1 MPKYANI
8 TATLALFIALGGT
21 ATAAVTLERDS
32 VTSREIASDAVRA
45 AEVAQDAVRSP
56 EIRADAVR
64 SSEIQD
70 DTIRLEDITD
80 GARQALE
87 GERGPAGPQG
97 PAGPEGPSG
106 TSEARFT
113 QDDEAEV
120 PTCTED
126 IPIDVDLADCPNLQ
140 SVQLS
145 RGSWAVQAK
154 LTAFG
159 DLALNMCGL
168 VTGDTTTVDLVR
180 PVQAE
185 ITNRNARWPLAAVV
199 TLDEPARVAL
209 RCSNKF
215 GPPDFTVANLDLIAI
230 SVDKAVS
237 F

>member
-8 TATLALFIALGGT
+8 AATLALFIALGGS

-32 VTSREIASDAVRA
+32 VTSREIASDAVR
-45 AEVAQDAVRSP
+45 SP
-56 EIRADAVR
+56 
-64 SSEIQD
+64 EIQD
-70 DTIRLEDITD
+70 DTIRLEDIAD

-126 IPIDVDLADCPNLQ
+126 DPLDVDLADCPNLQ
-140 SVQLS
+140 SVLLS

-154 LTAFG
+154 FTAFG

-180 PVQAE
+180 PVQLE
-185 ITNRNARWPLAAVV
+185 ITNRVARWPLAAVV

-209 RCSNKF
+209 RCTNKF

-237 F
+237 S